1 MIHTKALVLEVV
13 LLVLLLEAPLL
24 VLSLRKWCAFCG
36 RNIGALGIEAL
47 RFGESK
53 TVTAAA
59 EGNINKRVDIIIKQ

>member
-24 VLSLRKWCAFCG
+24 VSLRKWCAFCG

-59 EGNINKRVDIIIKQ
+59 GGNINKRVNIIIKQ